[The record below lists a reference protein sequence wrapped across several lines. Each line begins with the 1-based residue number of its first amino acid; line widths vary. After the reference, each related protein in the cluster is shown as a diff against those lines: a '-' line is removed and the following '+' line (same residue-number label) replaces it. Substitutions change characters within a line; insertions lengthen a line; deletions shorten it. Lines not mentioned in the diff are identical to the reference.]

1 MGLKITLITGEV
13 IELDIDDYLQMD
25 NSTNAGRMAI
35 QEVLYYKDQI
45 KKWDSTDL
53 AEIEDQ
59 MKFFDEKKISTSKT
73 LEEFEEDIYK
83 QSLDD
88 II

>member
-13 IELDIDDYLQMD
+13 VELDIDDYLQMD

-35 QEVLYYKDQI
+35 QEVLYYKDQT
-45 KKWDSTDL
+45 KKWDNPDL
-53 AEIEDQ
+53 AETED
-59 MKFFDEKKISTSKT
+59 MLKFFDEKKTSTSKT

-83 QSLDD
+83 DSLKD